1 MKITYW
7 CDFICPNSYIGLH
20 RLKNAINELNL
31 DFEWE
36 MKAYE
41 LKNYSFNSEIK
52 DIAENEGLMINIT
65 GLEIPSTRNAHR
77 MTKFIQNKDPTL
89 AQDFIEKIFESYF
102 IKNKDISSIS
112 VLCEIAYSLGFDRN
126 ETENSLN
133 NNRYDIEVEMDI
145 EDALFNGIYAIP
157 HFIIS
162 IDNHNLIV
170 PGAFEKDAFKVAIED
185 MMSGEIKN
193 KTFI

>member
-1 MKITYW
+1 MTEL
-7 CDFICPNSYIGLH
+7 SYRNRRIYIPVYIFPLLLTQIDTDG
-20 RLKNAINELNL
+20 RIKEL
-31 DFEWE
+31 
-36 MKAYE
+36 
-41 LKNYSFNSEIK
+41 
-52 DIAENEGLMINIT
+52 T
-65 GLEIPSTRNAHR
+65 
-77 MTKFIQNKDPTL
+77 
-89 AQDFIEKIFESYF
+89 
-102 IKNKDISSIS
+102 
-112 VLCEIAYSLGFDRN
+112 
-126 ETENSLN
+126 
-133 NNRYDIEVEMDI
+133 EVEMDI